1 VIKPTPDVMDAV
13 RLYEAI
19 NNVIVLCSIFDD
31 EVLLS
36 VRDWLQYSG
45 AELSEL
51 NAVYA
56 LIDANLEEVRT

>member
-1 VIKPTPDVMDAV
+1 MDAV